1 MPENI
6 LLESPFDGVRLIR
19 LNRPRVLNALNSST
33 IAEVAAALEQYSDSA
48 DQAVRVVVLTGSE
61 RAFAAGADIA
71 EMNGAGVPEMQNP
84 KRYSAWQSIAQF
96 PKPLIGAVGGL
107 ALGGGLELAMIC
119 DILLAAENARFG
131 QPEINLGI
139 IPGAGGTQRLTRAI
153 GKSLAMEMV
162 LNARMLSAEEA
173 LKAGLVSSIYPP
185 EILLHQTL
193 LLAKQIVARAPLA
206 IQAAKASVN
215 AAFEQGLAQ
224 GLETERQNFALLFG
238 TEDQKEGM
246 QAFLEKRRPVW
257 QGK

>member
-6 LLESPFDGVRLIR
+6 LLESPFDGVRVVR
-19 LNRPRVLNALNSST
+19 LNRPKVLNALNSTT
-33 IAEVAAALEQYSDSA
+33 IAEIASVLESFATDE
-48 DQAVRVVVLTGSE
+48 AVRVVVLTGSE
-61 RAFAAGADIA
+61 RAFAAGADIS
-71 EMNGAGVPEMQNP
+71 EMNGMGVPEMQNP
-84 KRYSAWQSIAQF
+84 QRYTAWQTIAAF
-96 PKPLIGAVGGL
+96 PKPLIGAVSGL

-119 DILLAAENARFG
+119 DILIAAENARFG

-185 EILLHQTL
+185 EVLLHHTL
-193 LLAKQIVARAPLA
+193 LLAKQIAARAPLA
-206 IQAAKASVN
+206 LQAAKASVN
-215 AAFEQGLAQ
+215 AAFGDLEAGLA
-224 GLETERQNFALLFG
+224 TERQNFAQLFG

-246 QAFLEKRRPVW
+246 QAFLEKRRPAW
-257 QGK
+257 KGR